1 MGHNGRPSTFL
12 KAPMLSLQIGPL
24 ALPTGLVL
32 LFLSLC
38 VAYGAAWWLRKYR
51 QLPDAGP
58 LVSDMLI
65 AGLLAARLAF
75 VLRWHEQYFS
85 SPLAAPGSI
94 INIRDGGFL
103 APAGIAAALAIAA
116 WRCRRPAMAVMRRP
130 LAVSVAC
137 GALAWGVLSA
147 GISLAYDK
155 PAALPAVALQTLDG
169 TSTSL
174 AALAGGKPMVVN
186 LWASWCPPCRR
197 EMPVLAAAQQARAD
211 IVFVY
216 ANQREDA
223 AAAGAFLDRSGATLR
238 NVVLDSGAALGKAAG
253 SSALP
258 TTLFYD
264 AQGRL
269 VDTHL
274 GELSDASLASK
285 LQQIAPSP

>member
-1 MGHNGRPSTFL
+1 
-12 KAPMLSLQIGPL
+12 MLSLQIGPL

-32 LFLSLC
+32 LFVSLC
-38 VAYGAAWWLRKYR
+38 VAYGVAYWLRRYR

-58 LVSDMLI
+58 LVSDLLI
-65 AGLLAARLAF
+65 AGLLAARLVF
-75 VLRWHEQYFS
+75 VLRWHEQY
-85 SPLAAPGSI
+85 LAAPWSI
-94 INIRDGGFL
+94 LNIRDGGFM

-116 WRCRRPAMAVMRRP
+116 WRCRRPAMAAMRRP
-130 LAVSVAC
+130 LAISVAS

-147 GISLAYDK
+147 GLFLAYGK
-155 PAALPAVALQTLDG
+155 PAALPTVALQTVDG
-169 TSTSL
+169 APATL
-174 AALAGGKPMVVN
+174 AALAGGKPLVVN

-216 ANQREDA
+216 ANQREDTA
-223 AAAGAFLDRSGATLR
+223 AASAFLARSGATLR
-238 NVVLDSGAALGKAAG
+238 NVVLDSEAALGKAAG

-285 LQQIAPSP
+285 LQKIAPAP

>member
-1 MGHNGRPSTFL
+1 
-12 KAPMLSLQIGPL
+12 MLSLQIGPL

-38 VAYGAAWWLRKYR
+38 VAYGVAWWLRRYR

-58 LVSDMLI
+58 LVSDLLI

-75 VLRWHEQYFS
+75 VLRWHEQYF
-85 SPLAAPGSI
+85 AAHWSI
-94 INIRDGGFL
+94 LNIRDGGFL

-116 WRCRRPAMAVMRRP
+116 WRCRRPAMAAMRRP
-130 LAVSVAC
+130 LAISVAS

-147 GISLAYDK
+147 GMGLAYDK
-155 PAALPAVALQTLDG
+155 PTALPAVALQTLAG
-169 TSTSL
+169 APTTL

-223 AAAGAFLDRSGATLR
+223 AAASAFLDSSGVTLR
-238 NVVLDSGAALGKAAG
+238 NVVFDSVAALGKAAG

-285 LQQIAPSP
+285 LQKIAPPGSL

>member
-1 MGHNGRPSTFL
+1 
-12 KAPMLSLQIGPL
+12 MLSLQIGSL

-32 LFLSLC
+32 LFVSLC
-38 VAYGAAWWLRKYR
+38 VAYGVAWWLRRYR

-58 LVSDMLI
+58 LVSDLLI

-75 VLRWHEQYFS
+75 VLRWHEQYF
-85 SPLAAPGSI
+85 AAPWSI
-94 INIRDGGFL
+94 LNIRDGGFL

-116 WRCRRPAMAVMRRP
+116 WRCRRPAMAAMRRP
-130 LAVSVAC
+130 LAISVAS
-137 GALAWGVLSA
+137 GALAWGVMSA

-155 PAALPAVALQTLDG
+155 PTALPAVELQAVDG
-169 TSTSL
+169 TPVTL
-174 AALAGGKPMVVN
+174 AALAAGKPMVVN

-223 AAAGAFLDRSGATLR
+223 AAASTFLDSSGVTLR
-238 NVVLDSGAALGKAAG
+238 NVVLDSAAALGKAAG

-285 LQQIAPSP
+285 LQKIAPPGPL

>member
-32 LFLSLC
+32 LIVSLC
-38 VAYGAAWWLRKYR
+38 VAYGVAWSLRRYR
-51 QLPDAGP
+51 QQPDAGP

-75 VLRWHEQYFS
+75 VLRWHEQY
-85 SPLAAPGSI
+85 LVAPWSI

-116 WRCRRPAMAVMRRP
+116 WRCRRPAMAAMRRP
-130 LAVSVAC
+130 LAISVAT

-155 PAALPAVALQTLDG
+155 PSALPAVALQALDG
-169 TSTSL
+169 APVTL

-223 AAAGAFLDRSGATLR
+223 AAASAFLERSGVTLR
-238 NVVLDSGAALGKAAG
+238 NVLLDSEAALGKAAG

-269 VDTHL
+269 IDTHL

-285 LQQIAPSP
+285 LQKIAPAP

>member
-1 MGHNGRPSTFL
+1 
-12 KAPMLSLQIGPL
+12 MLSLQIGPL

-32 LFLSLC
+32 LIVSLC
-38 VAYGAAWWLRKYR
+38 VAYGVAHWLRRR
-51 QLPDAGP
+51 QMYDAGP

-75 VLRWHEQYFS
+75 VLRWHEQY
-85 SPLAAPGSI
+85 LAAPWSI
-94 INIRDGGFL
+94 LNIRDGGFM
-103 APAGIAAALAIAA
+103 APAGIACALLVAA
-116 WRCRRPAMAVMRRP
+116 WRCRRPAMAAARRP
-130 LAVSVAC
+130 LALSVAS

-147 GISLAYDK
+147 GLGLAYDK
-155 PAALPAVALQTLDG
+155 PTALPAVALHGVDG
-169 TSTSL
+169 APTTL
-174 AALAGGKPMVVN
+174 AALAGGKPLVVN

-197 EMPVLAAAQQARAD
+197 EMPVLAAAQKAHGG

-223 AAAGAFLDRSGATLR
+223 AAVHAFLAPGSLALR
-238 NVVLDSGAALGKAAG
+238 NVVLDSEAALGKAAA

-285 LQQIAPSP
+285 LQKIAAPLP

>member
-1 MGHNGRPSTFL
+1 MAVHSTSL

-24 ALPTGLVL
+24 ALPVGLVL
-32 LFLSLC
+32 LFVSLF
-38 VAYGAAWWLRKYR
+38 VAYGVAWWLRRYR
-51 QLPDAGP
+51 QLPDASP

-75 VLRWHEQYFS
+75 VLRWHEQY
-85 SPLAAPGSI
+85 LAAPWSI

-103 APAGIAAALAIAA
+103 APAGIAGALAIAA
-116 WRCRRPAMAVMRRP
+116 WRCRHPAMAAMRRP
-130 LAVSVAC
+130 LAISVAA
-137 GALAWGVLSA
+137 GALSWGVLSA
-147 GISLAYDK
+147 GLGLAYDR
-155 PAALPAVALQTLDG
+155 PTALPAVALRTLDG
-169 TSTSL
+169 ESVSL
-174 AALAGGKPMVVN
+174 AALAAGKPMVVN

-223 AAAGAFLDRSGATLR
+223 AAAGAFLDRSGVTLR
-238 NVVLDSGAALGKAAG
+238 NVVLDSEAALGKAAG

-264 AQGRL
+264 ARGRL
-269 VDTHL
+269 ADTHL

-285 LQQIAPSP
+285 LQKIAPPAP

>member
-1 MGHNGRPSTFL
+1 
-12 KAPMLSLQIGPL
+12 MLSLQIGPL

-38 VAYGAAWWLRKYR
+38 VAYGVAWWLRRYR

-58 LVSDMLI
+58 LVSDLLI

-75 VLRWHEQYFS
+75 VLRWYEQYF
-85 SPLAAPGSI
+85 AAPWSI
-94 INIRDGGFL
+94 LNIRDGGFL

-116 WRCRRPAMAVMRRP
+116 WRCRRPAMAAMRRP
-130 LAVSVAC
+130 LAISVAA

-147 GISLAYDK
+147 GMGLAYDK
-155 PAALPAVALQTLDG
+155 PTALPAVALQAVDG
-169 TSTSL
+169 TPVTL
-174 AALAGGKPMVVN
+174 AALAGGRPMVVN

-223 AAAGAFLDRSGATLR
+223 AAASAFLNSSGVTLR
-238 NVVLDSGAALGKAAG
+238 NVVLDSAAALGKAAG

-269 VDTHL
+269 IDTHL

-285 LQQIAPSP
+285 LQKITPSGSL

>member
-1 MGHNGRPSTFL
+1 
-12 KAPMLSLQIGPL
+12 MLSLQIGPL

-32 LFLSLC
+32 LFVSLC

-75 VLRWHEQYFS
+75 VLRWHEQY
-85 SPLAAPGSI
+85 LAAPWSI

-116 WRCRRPAMAVMRRP
+116 WRCRRPAMAAMRRP
-130 LAVSVAC
+130 LAISVAS
-137 GALAWGVLSA
+137 GALAWGVMSA

-155 PAALPAVALQTLDG
+155 PTALPAVALQTLAG
-169 TSTSL
+169 APTTL

-223 AAAGAFLDRSGATLR
+223 AAAGAFLDRSGVTLR
-238 NVVLDSGAALGKAAG
+238 NVVLDSEAALGKAAG

-264 AQGRL
+264 ARGRL

-285 LQQIAPSP
+285 LQKIAPVP

>member
-1 MGHNGRPSTFL
+1 
-12 KAPMLSLQIGPL
+12 MLSLQIGPL

-32 LFLSLC
+32 LIVSLC
-38 VAYGAAWWLRKYR
+38 VAYGAAWSLRRYR

-65 AGLLAARLAF
+65 VGLLAARLAF

-85 SPLAAPGSI
+85 SPLAAPWSI
-94 INIRDGGFL
+94 LNIRDGGFM

-116 WRCRRPAMAVMRRP
+116 WRCRRPAMAAMRRP
-130 LAVSVAC
+130 LAISVAS
-137 GALAWGVLSA
+137 GALVWGVLSA

-155 PAALPAVALQTLDG
+155 PAALPAMALQALDG
-169 TSTSL
+169 SPVTL
-174 AALAGGKPMVVN
+174 AALAGGKPLVVN

-223 AAAGAFLDRSGATLR
+223 AAASAFLGRSGVTLR
-238 NVVLDSGAALGKAAG
+238 NVLLDSEAALGKAAG

-285 LQQIAPSP
+285 LRKIAPAP

>member
-32 LFLSLC
+32 LFVSLC
-38 VAYGAAWWLRKYR
+38 VAYGAAWSLRRYR
-51 QLPDAGP
+51 QQPDAGP

-75 VLRWHEQYFS
+75 VLRWHEQY
-85 SPLAAPGSI
+85 LVAPWSI

-116 WRCRRPAMAVMRRP
+116 WRCRRPAMAAMRRP
-130 LAVSVAC
+130 LAISVAT

-155 PAALPAVALQTLDG
+155 PTALPAVALQALDG
-169 TSTSL
+169 APVTL
-174 AALAGGKPMVVN
+174 AALASGKPMVVN

-223 AAAGAFLDRSGATLR
+223 PAASAFLDRSGVTLR
-238 NVVLDSGAALGKAAG
+238 NVLLDSDAALGKAAG

-285 LQQIAPSP
+285 LQKIAPSGSL

>member
-32 LFLSLC
+32 LIVSLC
-38 VAYGAAWWLRKYR
+38 VAYGVAWSLRRYR
-51 QLPDAGP
+51 QQPDAGP

-75 VLRWHEQYFS
+75 VLRWHEQY
-85 SPLAAPGSI
+85 LVAPWSI

-116 WRCRRPAMAVMRRP
+116 WRCRRPAMAAMRRP
-130 LAVSVAC
+130 LAISVAT

-155 PAALPAVALQTLDG
+155 PTALPAVALQALDG
-169 TSTSL
+169 APVTL
-174 AALAGGKPMVVN
+174 AALASGKPMVVN

-223 AAAGAFLDRSGATLR
+223 AAASAFLDRSGVTLR
-238 NVVLDSGAALGKAAG
+238 NVLLDSDAALGKAAG

-269 VDTHL
+269 IDTHL

-285 LQQIAPSP
+285 LQKIAPSGSL

>member
-1 MGHNGRPSTFL
+1 
-12 KAPMLSLQIGPL
+12 MLSLQIGPL

-32 LFLSLC
+32 LLVSLC
-38 VAYGAAWWLRKYR
+38 VAYGVAHRLQRHR
-51 QLPDAGP
+51 QMPDAGP

-65 AGLLAARLAF
+65 AALLVARLAF
-75 VLRWHEQYFS
+75 VLRWHEQY
-85 SPLAAPGSI
+85 LVAPWSI
-94 INIRDGGFL
+94 INIRDGGFM

-116 WRCRRPAMAVMRRP
+116 WRCRRPAMAAMRRP
-130 LAVSVAC
+130 LAMSAAA

-147 GISLAYDK
+147 GLGLAYDK
-155 PAALPAVALQTLDG
+155 PTALPSAALHTVDG
-169 TSTSL
+169 SATSL

-197 EMPVLAAAQQARAD
+197 EMPVLAAAQHAHAG

-223 AAAGAFLDRSGATLR
+223 AAVHAFLAPSGLALR
-238 NVVLDSGAALGKAAG
+238 NVVLDSEAALGKAAG

-285 LQQIAPSP
+285 LQKIASPSS

>member
-1 MGHNGRPSTFL
+1 
-12 KAPMLSLQIGPL
+12 MLSLQIGPL

-38 VAYGAAWWLRKYR
+38 VAYGVAWWLRRYR

-58 LVSDMLI
+58 LVSDLLI

-75 VLRWHEQYFS
+75 VLRWYEQYF
-85 SPLAAPGSI
+85 AAPWSI
-94 INIRDGGFL
+94 LNIRDGGFL
-103 APAGIAAALAIAA
+103 APAGIAAALAINA
-116 WRCRRPAMAVMRRP
+116 WRCRRPAMAAMRRP
-130 LAVSVAC
+130 LAISVAS
-137 GALAWGVLSA
+137 GALAWGVLNA
-147 GISLAYDK
+147 GMGLAYE
-155 PAALPAVALQTLDG
+155 PPTALPAVALQTLAG
-169 TSTSL
+169 TPATL
-174 AALAGGKPMVVN
+174 ATLAGGKPMVVN

-223 AAAGAFLDRSGATLR
+223 AAASAFLDSSGVTLR
-238 NVVLDSGAALGKAAG
+238 NVVLDSAAALGKAAG

-264 AQGRL
+264 ARGRL

-285 LQQIAPSP
+285 LQKIAPPGSL

>member
-1 MGHNGRPSTFL
+1 
-12 KAPMLSLQIGPL
+12 MLSLQIGPL
-24 ALPTGLVL
+24 ALPTGQVL

-38 VAYGAAWWLRKYR
+38 VAYGVAWWLRRYR

-58 LVSDMLI
+58 LVSDLLI

-75 VLRWHEQYFS
+75 VLRWYEQY
-85 SPLAAPGSI
+85 LAAPWSI
-94 INIRDGGFL
+94 LNIRDGGFL

-116 WRCRRPAMAVMRRP
+116 WRCRRPAMAAMRRP
-130 LAVSVAC
+130 LAISVAS

-147 GISLAYDK
+147 GMGLAYE
-155 PAALPAVALQTLDG
+155 PPTALPSVALQALDG
-169 TSTSL
+169 APTTL

-223 AAAGAFLDRSGATLR
+223 AAASAFLDSSGVTLR
-238 NVVLDSGAALGKAAG
+238 NVVLDSAAALGKAAG

-285 LQQIAPSP
+285 LQKIAPPGSL

>member
-1 MGHNGRPSTFL
+1 
-12 KAPMLSLQIGPL
+12 MLSLQIGPL

-32 LFLSLC
+32 LFVSLC
-38 VAYGAAWWLRKYR
+38 VAYGAAWSLRRYR
-51 QLPDAGP
+51 QQPDAGP

-75 VLRWHEQYFS
+75 VLRWHEQY
-85 SPLAAPGSI
+85 LVAPWSI

-116 WRCRRPAMAVMRRP
+116 WRCRRPAMAAMRRP
-130 LAVSVAC
+130 LAISVAT

-155 PAALPAVALQTLDG
+155 PTALPAVALQALDG
-169 TSTSL
+169 APVTL
-174 AALAGGKPMVVN
+174 AALASGKPMVVN

-223 AAAGAFLDRSGATLR
+223 PAASAFLDRSGVTLR
-238 NVVLDSGAALGKAAG
+238 NVLLDSDAALGKAAG

-285 LQQIAPSP
+285 LQKIAPSGSL

>member
-1 MGHNGRPSTFL
+1 MAVHSTSL

-24 ALPTGLVL
+24 ALPVGLVL
-32 LFLSLC
+32 LFVSLF
-38 VAYGAAWWLRKYR
+38 VAYGVAWWLRRYR

-75 VLRWHEQYFS
+75 VLRWHEQY
-85 SPLAAPGSI
+85 LAAPWSI

-103 APAGIAAALAIAA
+103 APAGIAGALAIAA
-116 WRCRRPAMAVMRRP
+116 WRCRRPAMAAMRRP
-130 LAVSVAC
+130 LAISVAA
-137 GALAWGVLSA
+137 GALSWGVLSA
-147 GISLAYDK
+147 GLGLAYDR
-155 PAALPAVALQTLDG
+155 PTALPAVALRTLDG
-169 TSTSL
+169 ESVSL
-174 AALAGGKPMVVN
+174 AALAAGKPVVVN

-197 EMPVLAAAQQARAD
+197 EMPVLAAAQRARAD

-223 AAAGAFLDRSGATLR
+223 AAANAFLAPSGLALR
-238 NVVLDSGAALGKAAG
+238 NVVLDSEAALGKAAG

-264 AQGRL
+264 ARGRL
-269 VDTHL
+269 ADTHL

-285 LQQIAPSP
+285 LQKIALPAP

>member
-1 MGHNGRPSTFL
+1 
-12 KAPMLSLQIGPL
+12 MLSLQIGPL

-32 LFLSLC
+32 LIVSLC
-38 VAYGAAWWLRKYR
+38 VAYGVAWSLRRYR
-51 QLPDAGP
+51 QQPDAGP

-75 VLRWHEQYFS
+75 VLRWHEQY
-85 SPLAAPGSI
+85 LVAPWSI

-116 WRCRRPAMAVMRRP
+116 WRCRRPAMAAMRRP
-130 LAVSVAC
+130 LAVSVAT

-155 PAALPAVALQTLDG
+155 PSALPAVALQALDG
-169 TSTSL
+169 APVTL

-197 EMPVLAAAQQARAD
+197 EMPVLAVAQQARDD

-223 AAAGAFLDRSGATLR
+223 AAASAFLERSGVTLR
-238 NVVLDSGAALGKAAG
+238 NVLLDSEAALGKAAG

-269 VDTHL
+269 IDTHL

-285 LQQIAPSP
+285 LQKIAPAP

>member
-1 MGHNGRPSTFL
+1 MAVPSTSM
-12 KAPMLSLQIGPL
+12 KAPMLSVQIGPL
-24 ALPTGLVL
+24 ALPAGLVL
-32 LFLSLC
+32 LFLALC
-38 VAYGAAWWLRKYR
+38 AAYGVAWWLRRHR

-75 VLRWHEQYFS
+75 VLRWHEQYLS
-85 SPLAAPGSI
+85 APWSTL
-94 INIRDGGFL
+94 NIRDGGFM
-103 APAGIAAALAIAA
+103 APAGIAGALAIAA
-116 WRCRRPAMAVMRRP
+116 WRCRRPAMAAMRRP
-130 LAVSVAC
+130 LAASAAA

-147 GISLAYDK
+147 GLGLAYDK
-155 PAALPAVALQTLDG
+155 PTALPAVTLQTLDG
-169 TSTSL
+169 TSTRL

-211 IVFVY
+211 VVVVY

-223 AAAGAFLDRSGATLR
+223 AAIDAFLAPSGLALR
-238 NVVLDSGAALGKAAG
+238 NVVLDGEAALGKAGG

-285 LQQIAPSP
+285 LQKIAPPAP

>member
-1 MGHNGRPSTFL
+1 M
-12 KAPMLSLQIGPL
+12 KVPMLSLQIGPL

-32 LFLSLC
+32 LFVSLC
-38 VAYGAAWWLRKYR
+38 VAYGVAWWLRRSR

-75 VLRWHEQYFS
+75 VLRWHEQY
-85 SPLAAPGSI
+85 LAAPWSI

-116 WRCRRPAMAVMRRP
+116 WRCRRPSMTAMRRP
-130 LAVSVAC
+130 LAISVAS

-155 PAALPAVALQTLDG
+155 PTALPAVALHGIDGAPTTLG
-169 TSTSL
+169 
-174 AALAGGKPMVVN
+174 ALAGGKPLVVN

-197 EMPVLAAAQQARAD
+197 EMPVLAAAQQARPD

-223 AAAGAFLDRSGATLR
+223 AAASAFLDRSGVTLR
-238 NVVLDSGAALGKAAG
+238 NVVLDSEAALGKAAG

-264 AQGRL
+264 ARGRL

-285 LQQIAPSP
+285 LQKIAPVP

>member
-1 MGHNGRPSTFL
+1 
-12 KAPMLSLQIGPL
+12 MLSLQIGPL

-32 LFLSLC
+32 LIVSLC
-38 VAYGAAWWLRKYR
+38 VAYGVAWSLRRYR
-51 QLPDAGP
+51 QQPDAGP

-75 VLRWHEQYFS
+75 VLRWHEQY
-85 SPLAAPGSI
+85 LVAPWSI

-116 WRCRRPAMAVMRRP
+116 WRCRRPAMAAMRRP
-130 LAVSVAC
+130 LAISVAT

-155 PAALPAVALQTLDG
+155 PTALPAVALQALDG
-169 TSTSL
+169 APVTL
-174 AALAGGKPMVVN
+174 AALASGKPMVVN

-223 AAAGAFLDRSGATLR
+223 AAASAFLDRSGVTLR
-238 NVVLDSGAALGKAAG
+238 NVLLDSDAALGKAAG

-269 VDTHL
+269 IDTHL

-285 LQQIAPSP
+285 LQKIAPSVSL

>member
-1 MGHNGRPSTFL
+1 
-12 KAPMLSLQIGPL
+12 MLSLQIGPL

-32 LFLSLC
+32 LFVSLC
-38 VAYGAAWWLRKYR
+38 VAYGVAWWLRRYR

-58 LVSDMLI
+58 LVSDLLI

-75 VLRWHEQYFS
+75 VLRWHEQY
-85 SPLAAPGSI
+85 LAAPWSI
-94 INIRDGGFL
+94 LNIRDGGFM

-116 WRCRRPAMAVMRRP
+116 WRCRRPAMAAMRRP
-130 LAVSVAC
+130 LAISVAS

-147 GISLAYDK
+147 GVGLAYDK
-155 PAALPAVALQTLDG
+155 PTALPAVALDTLAG
-169 TSTSL
+169 APATL

-197 EMPVLAAAQQARAD
+197 EMPVLAAAQQAHAD

-216 ANQREDA
+216 ANQREEA
-223 AAAGAFLDRSGATLR
+223 AAASAFLDSSGVTLR
-238 NVVLDSGAALGKAAG
+238 NVVLDSEAALGKAAG

-274 GELSDASLASK
+274 GELSDASLSSK
-285 LQQIAPSP
+285 LQKIAAPAP

>member
-1 MGHNGRPSTFL
+1 
-12 KAPMLSLQIGPL
+12 MLSLQIGPL

-32 LFLSLC
+32 LFVSLC
-38 VAYGAAWWLRKYR
+38 VAYGVAGWLRRYR

-75 VLRWHEQYFS
+75 VLRWHEQY
-85 SPLAAPGSI
+85 LAAPWSI
-94 INIRDGGFL
+94 LNIRDGGFL
-103 APAGIAAALAIAA
+103 ASAGIAAALAIAA
-116 WRCRRPAMAVMRRP
+116 WRCRRAAMTLMRRP
-130 LAVSVAC
+130 LAISVAS

-155 PAALPAVALQTLDG
+155 PTALPAVALQAVDG
-169 TSTSL
+169 APVTL
-174 AALAGGKPMVVN
+174 AALAGGKPLVVN

-223 AAAGAFLDRSGATLR
+223 AVAGAFLDRSGVTLR
-238 NVVLDSGAALGKAAG
+238 NVVLDSEAALGKAAG

-285 LQQIAPSP
+285 LQMIAPVP

>member
-1 MGHNGRPSTFL
+1 MAVPSMSL
-12 KAPMLSLQIGPL
+12 KAPMLSVQIGPL
-24 ALPTGLVL
+24 ALPAGLVL
-32 LFLSLC
+32 LFLALC
-38 VAYGAAWWLRKYR
+38 AAYGVAWWLRRHR

-75 VLRWHEQYFS
+75 VLRWHEQYLS
-85 SPLAAPGSI
+85 APWSTL
-94 INIRDGGFL
+94 NIRDGGFM
-103 APAGIAAALAIAA
+103 APAGIAGALAIAA
-116 WRCRRPAMAVMRRP
+116 WRCRRPAMAAMRRP
-130 LAVSVAC
+130 LAASAAA

-147 GISLAYDK
+147 GLGLAYDK
-155 PAALPAVALQTLDG
+155 PTALPAVALQTLDG
-169 TSTSL
+169 TFTSL

-211 IVFVY
+211 VVVVY

-223 AAAGAFLDRSGATLR
+223 AAIDAFLAPSGLALR
-238 NVVLDSGAALGKAAG
+238 NVVLDGEAALGKAAG

-285 LQQIAPSP
+285 LQKIAPPAP

>member
-1 MGHNGRPSTFL
+1 M
-12 KAPMLSLQIGPL
+12 KVPMLSLQIGPL

-32 LFLSLC
+32 LFVSLC
-38 VAYGAAWWLRKYR
+38 VAYGVAWWLRRSR

-75 VLRWHEQYFS
+75 VLRWHEQYLS
-85 SPLAAPGSI
+85 APWSI
-94 INIRDGGFL
+94 LNIRDGGFM
-103 APAGIAAALAIAA
+103 APAGIAGALAVAA
-116 WRCRRPAMAVMRRP
+116 WRCRRPAMAAMRRP
-130 LAVSVAC
+130 LAASAAA

-147 GISLAYDK
+147 GLGLAYDK
-155 PAALPAVALQTLDG
+155 PTALPAVALQTLNG
-169 TSTSL
+169 TSTRL

-211 IVFVY
+211 VVVVY

-223 AAAGAFLDRSGATLR
+223 AAIDAFLAPSGLALR
-238 NVVLDSGAALGKAAG
+238 NVVLDGEAALGKAAG

-285 LQQIAPSP
+285 LQKIAPPAP

>member
-1 MGHNGRPSTFL
+1 
-12 KAPMLSLQIGPL
+12 MLSLQIGPL

-32 LFLSLC
+32 LFVSLC
-38 VAYGAAWWLRKYR
+38 VAYGVAWWLRRSR
-51 QLPDAGP
+51 QLLDAGP

-75 VLRWHEQYFS
+75 VLRWHEQY
-85 SPLAAPGSI
+85 LAAPWSI

-116 WRCRRPAMAVMRRP
+116 WRCRRTAMAAMRRP
-130 LAVSVAC
+130 LAISVAA
-137 GALAWGVLSA
+137 GAMAWGVLNA

-155 PAALPAVALQTLDG
+155 PTALPAVALHALDG
-169 TSTSL
+169 APTTL
-174 AALAGGKPMVVN
+174 AALAGGKPLVVN

-223 AAAGAFLDRSGATLR
+223 AAAGAFLDRSGVTLR

-264 AQGRL
+264 ARGRL

-285 LQQIAPSP
+285 LQKIAPAP

>member
-1 MGHNGRPSTFL
+1 
-12 KAPMLSLQIGPL
+12 MLSLQIGPL

-32 LFLSLC
+32 LLVSLC
-38 VAYGAAWWLRKYR
+38 VAYGVAHWLQRHRHR
-51 QLPDAGP
+51 QMPDAGP

-65 AGLLAARLAF
+65 AALLVARLAF
-75 VLRWHEQYFS
+75 VLRWHEQY
-85 SPLAAPGSI
+85 LAAPWSI
-94 INIRDGGFL
+94 INIRDGGFM

-116 WRCRRPAMAVMRRP
+116 WRCRRPAMASMRRP
-130 LAVSVAC
+130 LAMSVVS

-147 GISLAYDK
+147 GLGLAYDK
-155 PAALPAVALQTLDG
+155 PTALPSVALRTVEG
-169 TSTSL
+169 NATSL

-197 EMPVLAAAQQARAD
+197 EMPVLAAAQNAHAG

-223 AAAGAFLDRSGATLR
+223 AAVHAFLAPSGLALH
-238 NVVLDSGAALGKAAG
+238 NVVLDSDAALGKAAG

-285 LQQIAPSP
+285 LQKIASPSS

>member
-1 MGHNGRPSTFL
+1 
-12 KAPMLSLQIGPL
+12 MLSLQIGPL

-38 VAYGAAWWLRKYR
+38 VAYGVAWWLRRYR

-58 LVSDMLI
+58 LVSDLLI
-65 AGLLAARLAF
+65 AGLLTARLAF
-75 VLRWHEQYFS
+75 VLRWHEQYF
-85 SPLAAPGSI
+85 AAPWSI
-94 INIRDGGFL
+94 LNIRDGGFL

-116 WRCRRPAMAVMRRP
+116 WRCRRPAMVAMRRP
-130 LAVSVAC
+130 LAISVAS
-137 GALAWGVLSA
+137 GALAWGVMSA

-155 PAALPAVALQTLDG
+155 PTALPAVALQTPAG
-169 TSTSL
+169 APTSL

-223 AAAGAFLDRSGATLR
+223 AAASAFLNSSGVTLR
-238 NVVLDSGAALGKAAG
+238 NVVLDSAAALGKAAG

-269 VDTHL
+269 IDTHL

-285 LQQIAPSP
+285 LQKIAPSGSL

>member
-1 MGHNGRPSTFL
+1 
-12 KAPMLSLQIGPL
+12 MLSLQIGPL

-38 VAYGAAWWLRKYR
+38 VAYGVAWWLRRYR

-58 LVSDMLI
+58 LVSDLLI
-65 AGLLAARLAF
+65 ADLLAARLAF
-75 VLRWHEQYFS
+75 VLRWHEPYF
-85 SPLAAPGSI
+85 AAPWSI
-94 INIRDGGFL
+94 LNIRDGGFL

-116 WRCRRPAMAVMRRP
+116 WRCRRPAMAAMRRP
-130 LAVSVAC
+130 LAISVAS

-155 PAALPAVALQTLDG
+155 PTALPAVALQAVDG
-169 TSTSL
+169 TPVTL

-223 AAAGAFLDRSGATLR
+223 AAASAFLDSSGVTLR
-238 NVVLDSGAALGKAAG
+238 NVVLDSAAALGKAAG

-285 LQQIAPSP
+285 LQKIAPPGSL

>member
-1 MGHNGRPSTFL
+1 
-12 KAPMLSLQIGPL
+12 MLSLQIGPL

-32 LFLSLC
+32 LFVSLC
-38 VAYGAAWWLRKYR
+38 VAYGVAWSLRRYR

-75 VLRWHEQYFS
+75 VLRWHEQY
-85 SPLAAPGSI
+85 LVAPWSI

-116 WRCRRPAMAVMRRP
+116 WRCRRPAMAAMRRP
-130 LAVSVAC
+130 LAVSVAS

-155 PAALPAVALQTLDG
+155 PAALPAVALQALDG
-169 TSTSL
+169 APVTL

-223 AAAGAFLDRSGATLR
+223 AAASAFLDRSGVTLR
-238 NVVLDSGAALGKAAG
+238 NVLLDSVAALGKAAG

-264 AQGRL
+264 AQGHL

-285 LQQIAPSP
+285 LQKIAPAP

>member
-1 MGHNGRPSTFL
+1 
-12 KAPMLSLQIGPL
+12 MLSLQIGPL

-32 LFLSLC
+32 LLVSLC
-38 VAYGAAWWLRKYR
+38 IAYGVAHWLRRHR
-51 QLPDAGP
+51 QMPDAGP

-65 AGLLAARLAF
+65 AGLLVARLAF
-75 VLRWHEQYFS
+75 VLRWHEQY
-85 SPLAAPGSI
+85 LAAPWSI
-94 INIRDGGFL
+94 INIRDGGFM

-116 WRCRRPAMAVMRRP
+116 WRCRRPAMAAMRRP
-130 LAVSVAC
+130 LSMSVAG

-147 GISLAYDK
+147 GLGLAYDK
-155 PAALPAVALQTLDG
+155 PTALPAVALQTVGG
-169 TSTSL
+169 TAISL
-174 AALAGGKPMVVN
+174 AVLAGGKPMVVN

-197 EMPVLAAAQQARAD
+197 EMPVLAAAQNAHAG

-223 AAAGAFLDRSGATLR
+223 AAVNAFLEPAGLALR
-238 NVVLDSGAALGKAAG
+238 NVVLDSEAALGKAAG

-269 VDTHL
+269 IDTHL

-285 LQQIAPSP
+285 LQKIAGPSS

>member
-1 MGHNGRPSTFL
+1 
-12 KAPMLSLQIGPL
+12 MLSLQIGPL

-32 LFLSLC
+32 LFLALC
-38 VAYGAAWWLRKYR
+38 AAYGVAWWLQRYR

-65 AGLLAARLAF
+65 AGLLMARLAF
-75 VLRWHEQYFS
+75 VLRWHEQYWT
-85 SPLAAPGSI
+85 APWSI
-94 INIRDGGFL
+94 LNIRDGGFL
-103 APAGIAAALAIAA
+103 APAGVAAALAIAA
-116 WRCRRPAMAVMRRP
+116 WRCRRPAMAAMRRP
-130 LAVSVAC
+130 LAISAAS
-137 GALAWGVLSA
+137 GALAWGVMSA
-147 GISLAYDK
+147 GLGLAYDK
-155 PAALPAVALQTLDG
+155 PTALPAVTLRTLDG
-169 TSTSL
+169 TPASL

-223 AAAGAFLDRSGATLR
+223 AAASVFLDRSGVTLR
-238 NVVLDSGAALGKAAG
+238 NVVLDSEAALGKAAG

-269 VDTHL
+269 ADTHL
-274 GELSDASLASK
+274 GELSDASLASQ
-285 LQQIAPSP
+285 LQKIAPLP

>member
-1 MGHNGRPSTFL
+1 MSVPSTSL

-32 LFLSLC
+32 LFVSLF
-38 VAYGAAWWLRKYR
+38 VAYGVAWWLRRYR

-75 VLRWHEQYFS
+75 VLRWHEQYM
-85 SPLAAPGSI
+85 AAPWSI

-116 WRCRRPAMAVMRRP
+116 WRCRRPAMAAMRRP
-130 LAVSVAC
+130 LGVSVTA
-137 GALAWGVLSA
+137 GALAWGVLSV
-147 GISLAYDK
+147 GIGLAYDK
-155 PAALPAVALQTLDG
+155 PAALPAVALQALDG
-169 TSTSL
+169 APTTL

-223 AAAGAFLDRSGATLR
+223 AAASAFLDSSGVTLR
-238 NVVLDSGAALGKAAG
+238 NVVLDSAAALGKAAG

-258 TTLFYD
+258 TTLFFD

-269 VDTHL
+269 IDTHL

-285 LQQIAPSP
+285 LQKIAPPGSL

>member
-1 MGHNGRPSTFL
+1 
-12 KAPMLSLQIGPL
+12 MLSLQIGPL

-32 LFLSLC
+32 LFVSLC
-38 VAYGAAWWLRKYR
+38 VAYGAAWWLRKHR
-51 QLPDAGP
+51 RLPDAGP

-65 AGLLAARLAF
+65 AGLLGARVAF
-75 VLRWHEQYFS
+75 VLRWHEQY
-85 SPLAAPGSI
+85 LAAPASI
-94 INIRDGGFL
+94 LNIRDGGFL

-116 WRCRRPAMAVMRRP
+116 WRCRGPAMALMRRP

-147 GISLAYDK
+147 GLGLAYDK

-169 TSTSL
+169 TSTRL

-223 AAAGAFLDRSGATLR
+223 VAAIAFLDRSGATLR
-238 NVVLDSGAALGKAAG
+238 NVVLDGEAALGKAAG

-269 VDTHL
+269 ADTHL

-285 LQQIAPSP
+285 LQKIAPVP

>member
-1 MGHNGRPSTFL
+1 M
-12 KAPMLSLQIGPL
+12 KAPMLSVQIGPL
-24 ALPTGLVL
+24 ALPAGLVL
-32 LFLSLC
+32 LFLALC
-38 VAYGAAWWLRKYR
+38 AAYGVAWWLRRHR

-75 VLRWHEQYFS
+75 VLRWHEQYLS
-85 SPLAAPGSI
+85 APWSI
-94 INIRDGGFL
+94 LNIRDGGFM
-103 APAGIAAALAIAA
+103 APAGIAGALAIAA
-116 WRCRRPAMAVMRRP
+116 WRCRRPAMAAMRRP
-130 LAVSVAC
+130 LAASAAA
-137 GALAWGVLSA
+137 GALAWGVLST
-147 GISLAYDK
+147 GLGLAYDK
-155 PAALPAVALQTLDG
+155 PTALPAVALQTLDG
-169 TSTSL
+169 TSTRL

-211 IVFVY
+211 VVVVY

-223 AAAGAFLDRSGATLR
+223 AAIDAFLAPSGLALR
-238 NVVLDSGAALGKAAG
+238 NVVLDGEAALGKAAG

-285 LQQIAPSP
+285 LQKIAPPAP

>member
-1 MGHNGRPSTFL
+1 
-12 KAPMLSLQIGPL
+12 MLSLQIGPL
-24 ALPTGLVL
+24 VLPTGLVL
-32 LFLSLC
+32 LFVSLC
-38 VAYGAAWWLRKYR
+38 VAYGVAWWLRRSR

-75 VLRWHEQYFS
+75 VLRWHEQY
-85 SPLAAPGSI
+85 LAAPWSI

-116 WRCRRPAMAVMRRP
+116 WRCRRPAMASMRRP
-130 LAVSVAC
+130 LAISVAA
-137 GALAWGVLSA
+137 GALAWGMLSA

-155 PAALPAVALQTLDG
+155 PAALPAVALHALDG
-169 TSTSL
+169 APTTL
-174 AALAGGKPMVVN
+174 AALAGGKPLVVN

-223 AAAGAFLDRSGATLR
+223 AAASNFLGRSGVTLR
-238 NVVLDSGAALGKAAG
+238 NVVLDSEAALGKAAG

-285 LQQIAPSP
+285 LQKIAPAP